1 MSSSRASFSSPEP
14 EIVPA
19 KAKKSKFKTKKSKHV
34 HHAAEPEKHG
44 RNEGEDASLAYKPPE
59 GYVLMKHTAE
69 ETAFDWDAINNDDN
83 LELWVVRIPDGLKPK
98 HLESVKLDAPSSTSK
113 TARIG
118 SVDRK
123 SAAYDV
129 WSLGDDNDNPSAE
142 AVGGDELRAVSCLL
156 PRRKKNGKL
165 YQAPH
170 AIARRLVISA
180 RPTLP
185 TPPASSPES
194 SPVVHQNPP
203 RPRHP
208 PELLKHRFA
217 PLGSLAP
224 IEDAAK
230 MEVDPAPSTQ
240 TPSKPSKSSKTEAAE
255 GSKKKR
261 KGDAGSPKKTKKAK
275 TAA

>member
-1 MSSSRASFSSPEP
+1 MSSSRASSSSPEP
-14 EIVPA
+14 EIVFA
-19 KAKKSKFKTKKSKHV
+19 KAKKSKDKSKKLKHT
-34 HHAAEPEKHG
+34 HPAAEPDKHG

-59 GYVLMKHTAE
+59 GYVLMKHSAE
-69 ETAFDWDAINNDDN
+69 ETEFDWDTINDDDN
-83 LELWVVRIPDGLKPK
+83 LELWVVRVPDGLKPK
-98 HLESVKLDAPSSTSK
+98 HLENVKIEAPPSSK

-123 SAAYDV
+123 STAYDV
-129 WSLGDDNDNPSAE
+129 WSLGDDDAE

-170 AIARRLVISA
+170 AVSRRLVISA

-224 IEDAAK
+224 IEDPG
-230 MEVDPAPSTQ
+230 EIGVDTAPVAQPA
-240 TPSKPSKSSKTEAAE
+240 SKPSKSSKAGAAPE
-255 GSKKKR
+255 GTKKKR

-275 TAA
+275 TAS

>member
-1 MSSSRASFSSPEP
+1 MSSSRASSASPEP
-14 EIVPA
+14 EIVSA
-19 KAKKSKFKTKKSKHV
+19 KAKKSKEKSKKVKIAHP
-34 HHAAEPEKHG
+34 AAEPEKHG
-44 RNEGEDASLAYKPPE
+44 RNEGEDASLPYKPPE
-59 GYVLMKHTAE
+59 GYVLMKHGAE
-69 ETAFDWDAINNDDN
+69 ETEFDWDAINNDDN
-83 LELWVVRIPDGLKPK
+83 LELWVLRVPDGLKPK
-98 HLESVKLDAPSSTSK
+98 HLENVKIEAPSSSK

-118 SVDRK
+118 SIDRK
-123 SAAYDV
+123 STAYDV
-129 WSLGDDNDNPSAE
+129 WSLGDDDAE

-170 AIARRLVISA
+170 AISRRLVIST

-185 TPPASSPES
+185 TPPASSPGS

-224 IEDAAK
+224 VEDSTE
-230 MEVDPAPSTQ
+230 MDVDPAPTSQ
-240 TPSKPSKSSKTEAAE
+240 PSKSSKTDAAE

-261 KGDAGSPKKTKKAK
+261 KGDTSSPKKTKKAK
-275 TAA
+275 PAS